1 MSDNNKNLN
10 FDKALQ
16 AIQSI
21 TDSFVVD
28 VWIPSVKKS
37 YKFKE
42 IDAKQQKSLLA
53 SALNSSVYNSN
64 FVKNFYKILE
74 QNFVSRD
81 EISVLNDFTIYDKIA
96 IALALKKQIS
106 DETRV
111 VFDEKNNI
119 AKNIKIESIIE
130 KFKNFETPQGAV
142 VEFQNDLVS
151 IKIEISLPTI
161 KKEFDYESEIH
172 KKEKRVDDIKNIE
185 DVQTIVADAFISE
198 TTKYIKNVLINDEN
212 INYQDYDF
220 HKKIILVEKLPSAIV
235 QKILE
240 NVSKWKK
247 EIDSILTVETEE
259 NDQKYIKVINVDS
272 LLFLS

>member
-1 MSDNNKNLN
+1 MSDNKNLN

-74 QNFVSRD
+74 QNFVSED

-119 AKNIKIESIIE
+119 AKNIKIKPIIE
-130 KFKNFETPQGAV
+130 KFKDFETPQDADI
-142 VEFQNDLVS
+142 EFKNDSVS
-151 IKIEISLPTI
+151 IKIQISLPTI

-172 KKEKRVDDIKNIE
+172 KKEKRVDDIRNIE

-198 TTKYIKNVLINDEN
+198 TTKYIKEVLINDEN

-259 NDQKYIKVINVDS
+259 NGQKYSKIINVDS

>member
-1 MSDNNKNLN
+1 MSDNKNLN

-28 VWIPSVKKS
+28 VWIPSIKKS

-74 QNFVSRD
+74 QNFVSED
-81 EISVLNDFTIYDKIA
+81 EISILNDFTIYDKIA

-119 AKNIKIESIIE
+119 AKNIKIKPIIE
-130 KFKNFETPQGAV
+130 KFKDFETPQDADI
-142 VEFQNDLVS
+142 EFKNDSVS
-151 IKIEISLPTI
+151 IKIQISLPTI

-198 TTKYIKNVLINDEN
+198 TTKYIKEVLINDEN

-259 NDQKYIKVINVDS
+259 NGQKYSKIINVDS

>member
-1 MSDNNKNLN
+1 MSDNKNLN

-37 YKFKE
+37 YQFKE
-42 IDAKQQKSLLA
+42 IDAKQQKSLLV

-74 QNFVSRD
+74 QNFVSKD

-119 AKNIKIESIIE
+119 AKNIKIEPIIE
-130 KFKNFETPQGAV
+130 KFKNFETPQDANI
-142 VEFQNDLVS
+142 EFKNDSVS
-151 IKIEISLPTI
+151 IKIQISLPTI

-247 EIDSILTVETEE
+247 EIDSILTIETEE
-259 NDQKYIKVINVDS
+259 NSQKYTKVINVDS